1 MTRQWRVVPKPPRAP
16 PSEPPTLLPK
26 DLLSPSP
33 RYISQENGSG
43 VPIPHV
49 LGFRGNRR
57 DGLRFYVGR
66 ELQVSC
72 QHSNRMSVAFSKQQL
87 ALIAQHKI
95 GKQAREVR
103 MRSPLVDHERS
114 GHEEQAIRRH
124 NDFKRHL
131 PFEAVA
137 PHRSLQIISDRNRR
151 LSPLHIRQIA
161 ADRLEIPRLVQLSEI
176 FEAGLEVLLVS
187 SGGEGA

>member
-1 MTRQWRVVPKPPRAP
+1 MTRQWRVAPKPPPCSALRASHAIAQGP
-16 PSEPPTLLPK
+16 PEP
-26 DLLSPSP
+26 
-33 RYISQENGSG
+33 ISALYLAGG

-66 ELQVSC
+66 ELQVSS
-72 QHSNRMSVAFSKQQL
+72 QHSNRVSVAFSKQQL
-87 ALIAQHKI
+87 ALIAQHKV
-95 GKQAREVR
+95 GKQAREVW

-124 NDFKRHL
+124 HDFKRHL

-137 PHRSLQIISDRNRR
+137 PDGSLQIISDCNRR
-151 LSPLHIRQIA
+151 LSPL
-161 ADRLEIPRLVQLSEI
+161 
-176 FEAGLEVLLVS
+176 
-187 SGGEGA
+187 